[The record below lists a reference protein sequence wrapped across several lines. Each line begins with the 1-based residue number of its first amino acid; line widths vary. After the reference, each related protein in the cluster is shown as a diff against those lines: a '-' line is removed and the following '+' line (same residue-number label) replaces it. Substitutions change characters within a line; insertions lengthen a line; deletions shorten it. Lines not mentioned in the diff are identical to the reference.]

1 LENLNQLI
9 GQYGYAGIF
18 VLLVLGIVGL
28 PVPDETLLTL
38 TGYLVYKG
46 SLSFIPAFASSLLGS
61 TVGITISYIIGR
73 TFGNYILHKYGRYIN
88 LTDEKLEKA
97 HNWFERIG
105 RWSLLIG
112 YFIPGIRHIFTVVAG
127 ASKLKTW
134 EFVLFAYSGAF
145 IWVIVFFSIGYFF
158 GDKWAVFLQSIHRNL
173 LLVSII
179 AVFLIATV
187 YLLKKKLFGI
197 VREK

>member
-1 LENLNQLI
+1 MENLNQLI